1 LTEAKRTRELLANC
15 KSLEEDGAG
24 HSASV
29 ADMRKLARAFIADI
43 EAAEPAQPK
52 PAEPPALTSE
62 ILKTKLAHAGCTMG
76 ALGNAVLDHLRQTQ
90 CHEPWRHGRLP
101 SKRSISRPPPPAR
114 CRRSGRWWR
123 LGLTSTPVL
132 RG

>member
-62 ILKTKLAHAGCTMG
+62 ILKTKGIIYLTPLASKPW
-76 ALGNAVLDHLRQTQ
+76 LRLDTV
-90 CHEPWRHGRLP
+90 
-101 SKRSISRPPPPAR
+101 
-114 CRRSGRWWR
+114 RSGHD
-123 LGLTSTPVL
+123 G
-132 RG
+132 